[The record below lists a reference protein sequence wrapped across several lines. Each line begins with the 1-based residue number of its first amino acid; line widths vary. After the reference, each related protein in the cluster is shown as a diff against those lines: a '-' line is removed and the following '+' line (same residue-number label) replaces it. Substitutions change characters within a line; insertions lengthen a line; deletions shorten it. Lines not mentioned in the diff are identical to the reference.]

1 MPKIDNFYP
10 LYKEKLKPLIGK
22 DLKFLE
28 IGVQDGSSI
37 KHWREMSPSWD
48 VWGLDVDPKCEG
60 EQIVIGSQEDKE
72 TLKQF
77 EGFDIIIDD
86 GGHTMKQQIETFK
99 QLFPEMKSGGLYV
112 IEDLHT
118 SYWPEFYDYG
128 DKTTMDFLLDLTKHI
143 HFKEVNASRGRLK
156 GRDSLDDNKIK
167 AIEFYPSIVFI
178 WKS

>member
-10 LYKEKLKPLIGK
+10 LYRDKLKKFVGK

-37 KHWREMSPSWD
+37 KYWRSMSPSWN
-48 VWGLDVDPKCEG
+48 VWGLDHDHKCTG
-60 EQIVIGSQEDKE
+60 EQIVIGSQEDPE
-72 TLKQF
+72 VLKQF
-77 EGFDIIIDD
+77 EGFDIVIDD

-99 QLFPEMKSGGLYV
+99 QLFPTVRKGGLYV

-118 SYWPEFYDYG
+118 SYWPDFKDYPISTMEFLKPLIDSVHIAEANCSRLG
-128 DKTTMDFLLDLTKHI
+128 NRKKIDKTGI
-143 HFKEVNASRGRLK
+143 E
-156 GRDSLDDNKIK
+156 

-178 WKS
+178 WK